1 MLRIIS
7 GEFRRR
13 LLNVPPDAETT
24 RPYPDRVK
32 ESVFGLLRG
41 HCEGAT
47 VFDGFSGPGTM
58 GLEAVSR
65 GAKMCV
71 FVERERSVIELLHQN
86 IEMLGCADR
95 CEVFAGDAL
104 GAGALAR
111 APRPLT
117 IAFLDPPYAMV
128 REPMGFKR
136 VMAQLQNLVD
146 LLTPDGF
153 AVFRTPWPL
162 QHAVWPEGVT
172 PPPVVEEGRRAPSR
186 KDKRG
191 MIKRARRVSRD
202 EDKGIIRPFDAARVR
217 GVGDEVPSDSLADEL
232 GTADDFEAQLEAA
245 EKALEEAG
253 VVVPKPTVV
262 DADLT
267 LPRALGPETHVYHT
281 MAVHLYA
288 RKPQ

>member
-13 LLNVPPDAETT
+13 LLHVPPDAETT

-65 GAKMCV
+65 GAKRCV
-71 FVERERSVIELLHQN
+71 FVERERSVVELLHQN
-86 IEMLGCADR
+86 IEMLGCGDR
-95 CEVFAGDAL
+95 CEVVAGDAL

-117 IAFLDPPYAMV
+117 LAFLDPPYAMV

-146 LLTPDGF
+146 LLSPDGF
-153 AVFRTPWPL
+153 AILRTPWPL
-162 QHAVWPEGVT
+162 KHTVWPEGFV
-172 PPPVVEEGRRAPSR
+172 PPEAGVEGRRAPSR
-186 KDKRG
+186 KDRRG
-191 MIKRARRVSRD
+191 MVKRARRASR
-202 EDKGIIRPFDAARVR
+202 EEEKGIMRPFNPGRGQRHDAGAWTTA
-217 GVGDEVPSDSLADEL
+217 GDEQGSPDE
-232 GTADDFEAQLEAA
+232 FESQLEAA
-245 EKALEEAG
+245 ERALREAG
-253 VVVPKPTVV
+253 VVGPQPTLV
-262 DADLT
+262 DVDLA

-288 RKPQ
+288 RTPQ